1 MKTIDYSYFIERYHA
16 GEMDQTEKIWF
27 EKELQGNKSLQNEV
41 LLRKKTDIILER
53 QDIISLRNKLASIE
67 KTRKEEMA
75 KSGKLKTPRFKYA
88 AVVTGLV
95 VIGSMFFFSFNTQS
109 PARLYNDYYRTY
121 NYPDNSRAAG
131 TSFDEAINYF
141 NNKEFGKALAGFQ
154 SYLKYNPGSSK
165 IVFLS
170 GVSYMELK
178 NFPDAEVSFN
188 NVLNKEVSL
197 YTEDATWCLAMCYLA
212 TEEKT
217 MARNHLQII
226 AKSDS
231 KYKYSARK
239 ILRHL

>member
-1 MKTIDYSYFIERYHA
+1 MKTIDFSYFIERYHA

-41 LLRKKTDIILER
+41 LLRKKADIILER

-67 KTRKEEMA
+67 RTRKEEMA

-88 AVVTGLV
+88 AVLTGLV
-95 VIGSMFFFSFNTQS
+95 VIGSMLFFSFNTQS
-109 PARLYNDYYRTY
+109 ATKLYNEFYKTY
-121 NYPDNSRAAG
+121 NYPDNSRSAG

-165 IVFLS
+165 IAFLS
-170 GVSYMELK
+170 GVTNMELK
-178 NFPDAEVSFN
+178 NFPDAEISFN
-188 NVLNKEVSL
+188 NVINREVSL

-212 TEEKT
+212 TEDKT
-217 MARNHLQII
+217 LARDQLQII
-226 AKSDS
+226 AKSENR
-231 KYKYSARK
+231 YKYTARK